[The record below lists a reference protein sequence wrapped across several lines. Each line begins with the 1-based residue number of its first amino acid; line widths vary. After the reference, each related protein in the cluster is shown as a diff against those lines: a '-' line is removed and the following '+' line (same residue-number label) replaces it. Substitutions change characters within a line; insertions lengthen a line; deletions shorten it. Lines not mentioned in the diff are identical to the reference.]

1 MVRRARTLLLGAAVI
16 GIALVLLARSR
27 EEPAPTMPA
36 TPAQEV
42 SPLGETAAGGE
53 REVRLAVGPGPH
65 GLDSGGTLVLES
77 QALAEMTSLS
87 LDLRMPADAVG
98 TEPPPVRVVA
108 PDGRLLHAEGSV
120 GENPATMEWNTI
132 FLGSPFVG
140 RHRRSA
146 KAAARWATA
155 MKIVRIRLQTGLG
168 NVETTVE
175 TRCDVDSAHPCTRV
189 SDGARAVRE
198 ARCRIGGGGRQRH
211 RAG

>member
-53 REVRLAVGPGPH
+53 REVRLALGPGPH

-108 PDGRLLHAEGSV
+108 PDGRLLHAEGSIGANPGSV
-120 GENPATMEWNTI
+120 GLALDTAWLLP
-132 FLGSPFVG
+132 G
-140 RHRRSA
+140 RYVIEV
-146 KAAARWATA
+146 K
-155 MKIVRIRLQTGLG
+155 
-168 NVETTVE
+168 TVE
-175 TRCDVDSAHPCTRV
+175 RSHFPLRRYALE
-189 SDGARAVRE
+189 VR
-198 ARCRIGGGGRQRH
+198 
-211 RAG
+211 